1 MASDLFDELYKKNQT
16 TLTRLQRNGEEKLVR
31 AYAEALD
38 EIRKNLKKIYR
49 KYQENGTLSN
59 QDKTVYNRLKQLED
73 RIKDILNRK
82 NIEIDE
88 LLETLTGEQYE
99 EAFFRM
105 AYAFDEG
112 TGISWNWGLIPEEA
126 VNEIVTSPL
135 EKLFKSEAV
144 RKARDGAFERI
155 RKDLELAIIRG
166 DSFQTLSRRIAKS
179 IGVDNTGNGYS
190 YGRRGLAAKAMTIA
204 RTEGMRALN
213 AGHQRAYEEAEKNG
227 IPLTI
232 FWDATLDSRTRPS
245 HGALDGQMKDE
256 KNNGWYVPELGKF
269 VSGPGQSG
277 VASFDINCRCR
288 THASITG
295 KLPGNRYIRSKSTSE
310 PYQTYTEWK
319 KQIQGDIPSSW
330 AYSIRTKGMSIERQ
344 LRSTNPNFSLNDES
358 WYMNCQRCVPAY
370 EMRRRGYDIE
380 AKPYISRRDPFM
392 NKWDSIFENES
403 FTPVD
408 RKDNEADIRRIM
420 SGYGDGAR
428 AEIYVHWKKEYG
440 GHAHVFV
447 AEQVNGKT
455 MFIDPQSG
463 KTDVSEYF
471 SRCRPSETK
480 IARIDNLRPTALID
494 ECAKP
499 RQNNRRK
506 GK

>member
-1 MASDLFDELYKKNQT
+1 MASDLFDELYKKNQAA
-16 TLTRLQRNGEEKLVR
+16 LTRLQRNGEEKLVR

-38 EIRKNLKKIYR
+38 EIRKDLKKIYR

-227 IPLTI
+227 ISLTI

-245 HGALDGQMKDE
+245 HGALDGQKKDE

-295 KLPGNRYIRSKSTSE
+295 ERPKGRYIRERSTDE
-310 PYQTYTEWK
+310 PYITYSEWK
-319 KQIQGDIPSSW
+319 RKLEEQALNSALPITTEKGHIVNELTMHLLSRSNE
-330 AYSIRTKGMSIERQ
+330 RT
-344 LRSTNPNFSLNDES
+344 
-358 WYMNCQRCVPAY
+358 
-370 EMRRRGYDIE
+370 
-380 AKPYISRRDPFM
+380 
-392 NKWDSIFENES
+392 
-403 FTPVD
+403 VD
-408 RKDNEADIRRIM
+408 AADIIDALLHPIHTEERERNAAGQPGFRYIGMKATVGINPENGRITTAWKT
-420 SGYGDGAR
+420 GEGAR
-428 AEIYVHWKKEYG
+428 RKYVKQQK
-440 GHAHVFV
+440 
-447 AEQVNGKT
+447 
-455 MFIDPQSG
+455 
-463 KTDVSEYF
+463 
-471 SRCRPSETK
+471 
-480 IARIDNLRPTALID
+480 
-494 ECAKP
+494 
-499 RQNNRRK
+499 
-506 GK
+506 

>member
-16 TLTRLQRNGEEKLVR
+16 VLTRLQRNGEEKLVR
-31 AYAEALD
+31 AYAEALN
-38 EIRKNLKKIYR
+38 EIRKDLKKIYR

-59 QDKTVYNRLKQLED
+59 QDKTVYKRLKQLED

-190 YGRRGLAAKAMTIA
+190 YGRRGLAAKAITIA

-227 IPLTI
+227 ISLTI

-295 KLPGNRYIRSKSTSE
+295 ELPAGRYIREKGTDE
-310 PYQTYTEWK
+310 PYITYSEWK
-319 KQIQGDIPSSW
+319 RKLEEQALNSALPI
-330 AYSIRTKGMSIERQ
+330 TTEKGHIINELTMHLLSRSNERA
-344 LRSTNPNFSLNDES
+344 
-358 WYMNCQRCVPAY
+358 V
-370 EMRRRGYDIE
+370 E
-380 AKPYISRRDPFM
+380 A
-392 NKWDSIFENES
+392 
-403 FTPVD
+403 
-408 RKDNEADIRRIM
+408 ADIIDALLHPIHTEERARNAAGQPGFRYIGTKATVGINPENGRITTAWKT
-420 SGYGDGAR
+420 GER
-428 AEIYVHWKKEYG
+428 A
-440 GHAHVFV
+440 
-447 AEQVNGKT
+447 
-455 MFIDPQSG
+455 
-463 KTDVSEYF
+463 
-471 SRCRPSETK
+471 
-480 IARIDNLRPTALID
+480 
-494 ECAKP
+494 
-499 RQNNRRK
+499 RRK
-506 GK
+506 YGKKQK